1 MSMVAKAYEKV
12 KNAQNEK
19 AHNSMSQ
26 MQATGRKQRS
36 TIDSLII
43 IISITEQK
51 RLEKTYM
58 YILSYCNLKT
68 V

>member
-1 MSMVAKAYEKV
+1 
-12 KNAQNEK
+12 
-19 AHNSMSQ
+19 MSQ
-26 MQATGRKQRS
+26 MQAIGRKQRS
-36 TIDSLII
+36 AMDSLII

-58 YILSYCNLKT
+58 YILSYCNLKA